1 MTDIINTLKE
11 LSETS
16 DMTLTA
22 AIHKAGYN
30 SQNIYNKFKRGNIYF
45 SEAERILDQLGYRI
59 EIKPK

>member
-1 MTDIINTLKE
+1 MTDIINTLKK

-16 DMTLTA
+16 DISLTA

-30 SQNIYNKFKRGNIYF
+30 SQNIYNKFQRGNIYF
-45 SEAERILDQLGYRI
+45 SEAELILNQLGYQI